1 MKNKKVKIKSH
12 KGAYLL
18 TILFISVFLAELFI
32 YAWCRVQCVQTGYA
46 ISSEKDENKRLLAL
60 RENLSIEFERLK
72 SPNRI
77 AKIARQQIGLI
88 IPKPEQVII
97 VP

>member
-1 MKNKKVKIKSH
+1 MTV
-12 KGAYLL
+12 
-18 TILFISVFLAELFI
+18 LFVLCFLMELFA
-32 YAWCRVQCVQTGYA
+32 YAWCRVQCVKTGYA
-46 ISSEKDENKRLLAL
+46 ISAVKDENRRLMAL

-77 AKIARQQIGLI
+77 ATLAKQQLGLA
-88 IPKPEQVII
+88 IPEPEQIVI